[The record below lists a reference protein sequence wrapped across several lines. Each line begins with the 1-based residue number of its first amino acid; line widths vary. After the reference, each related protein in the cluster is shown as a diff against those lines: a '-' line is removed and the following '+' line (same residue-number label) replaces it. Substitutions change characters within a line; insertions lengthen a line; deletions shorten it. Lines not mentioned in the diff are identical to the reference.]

1 VLKKTIT
8 YTDYNG
14 DEVTEEFIFNF
25 SPAEAIALEL
35 SHKGG
40 LGESLKRIVA
50 ANDGEA
56 LVKEFT
62 DLIGKAYGIRSPD
75 GKRITKNAQIREEFE
90 SSAAYSVLF
99 MELATDADKLAAFVN
114 GAIPGDA
121 LEKFAK
127 EQEAKGMATDPNV
140 QGKPKAKA
148 KAKPKPVRELTRRD
162 VEKLPME
169 EFAQLGAKI
178 ASGEWK
184 LAEE

>member
-1 VLKKTIT
+1 MLKKTIT

-127 EQEAKGMATDPNV
+127 EQEAKGMVTETEVAEIT
-140 QGKPKAKA
+140 
-148 KAKPKPVRELTRRD
+148 KPVRELTRRD